1 METYKIVLLRALNK
15 VYYYL
20 LLLATITVAQRIIFR
35 ELRCLFMSFLGTGHK
50 VQEGVGRKN
59 RILKGTVLVAHP
71 S

>member
-1 METYKIVLLRALNK
+1 MIAGLQAAR
-15 VYYYL
+15 
-20 LLLATITVAQRIIFR
+20 
-35 ELRCLFMSFLGTGHK
+35 SFVFHQNSLGTGDK

>member
-1 METYKIVLLRALNK
+1 MFPTFAYIVENELYLKHNYLISVYKISIYNN
-15 VYYYL
+15 Y
-20 LLLATITVAQRIIFR
+20 FR
-35 ELRCLFMSFLGTGHK
+35 LPVTELGTGHK